1 MDQEK
6 RRSGRSVRKI
16 NDNDRSESNSPSL
29 MDYDEEE
36 EHLGPRRG
44 SRMKSTSAALSKL
57 QVKEDANSLFMSNF
71 DPSVSSKAKLK
82 DKTYKDHNIPG
93 NISGNN
99 KNTKKESLY
108 DGKGILILVGFI
120 SVCLTVQYSILV
132 IVLSVFHYQNG
143 LDVCDCLTAE
153 CPGCHLPCP
162 K

>member
-36 EHLGPRRG
+36 EDLGPRRG

-71 DPSVSSKAKLK
+71 DPSVSRKAKLK
-82 DKTYKDHNIPG
+82 DKIYKDSTNTAG
-93 NISGNN
+93 NISGNTKTT
-99 KNTKKESLY
+99 KNTKKELY
-108 DGKGILILVGFI
+108 DSKGLLLLVWFNYI
-120 SVCLTVQYSILV
+120 
-132 IVLSVFHYQNG
+132 N
-143 LDVCDCLTAE
+143 
-153 CPGCHLPCP
+153 
-162 K
+162 